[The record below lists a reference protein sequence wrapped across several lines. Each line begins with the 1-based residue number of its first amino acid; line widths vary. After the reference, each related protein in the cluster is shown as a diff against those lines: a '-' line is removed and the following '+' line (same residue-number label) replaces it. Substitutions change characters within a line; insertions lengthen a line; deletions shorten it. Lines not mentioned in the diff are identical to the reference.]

1 MLNREP
7 SRSICAHSRDEC
19 GPCLPG
25 YIDDLLTNNRRS
37 DFCQPFPDS
46 YPYTTEKPII
56 ITESMTLPYA
66 IVILISALAFVVV
79 AISIALGIYGL
90 RKWKRVTVASSPTE
104 ILDRQSSDEAESC
117 LHPVPLRDPP
127 PPYEIDAQ
135 DPDTTTT
142 STAIVTHRLEIR
154 SIDERKVSA
163 VPFQS
168 PDYEGRRGRHHRSLV
183 SVTDTGS
190 DEEELFSF
198 QGALEFEGELELG
211 LGSFNHPSPSRS
223 DATETS
229 DWRPGELSSL
239 PELPAMEEEEE
250 ADRVVTRSL
259 IESESGEEGGEEV
272 NRPSGSPVSSR
283 AAAATDSAFA
293 NDDESSR
300 ISALVDDDLDD
311 AEIGPPEPFLLEH
324 DRDSAL
330 GSQRSVNSARLQS
343 STLSSMSSGGLRRSY
358 SNIEMITRP
367 SLKRQKSNNNSV
379 AMAKKT
385 KEDGADFM
393 TTSEEE

>member
-1 MLNREP
+1 MLY
-7 SRSICAHSRDEC
+7 D
-19 GPCLPG
+19 
-25 YIDDLLTNNRRS
+25 YI
-37 DFCQPFPDS
+37 
-46 YPYTTEKPII
+46 
-56 ITESMTLPYA
+56 
-66 IVILISALAFVVV
+66 
-79 AISIALGIYGL
+79 
-90 RKWKRVTVASSPTE
+90 
-104 ILDRQSSDEAESC
+104 RQ
-117 LHPVPLRDPP
+117 
-127 PPYEIDAQ
+127 
-135 DPDTTTT
+135 
-142 STAIVTHRLEIR
+142 
-154 SIDERKVSA
+154 
-163 VPFQS
+163 FQS

-259 IESESGEEGGEEV
+259 IESGEGGEEV

-300 ISALVDDDLDD
+300 ISALVDDDL
-311 AEIGPPEPFLLEH
+311 GW
-324 DRDSAL
+324 
-330 GSQRSVNSARLQS
+330 S
-343 STLSSMSSGGLRRSY
+343 SKL
-358 SNIEMITRP
+358 
-367 SLKRQKSNNNSV
+367 
-379 AMAKKT
+379 
-385 KEDGADFM
+385 F
-393 TTSEEE
+393 